1 MNFQNRKNMNHLVIL
16 LLFHFIIRFYTKNLG
31 DISFNRDVR
40 IQEFIKWSFFFYFK
54 YLSI

>member
-40 IQEFIKWSFFFYFK
+40 IQEFIKWSFFYFK